1 MTDAGGTDL
10 SRQQSNTRGRRE
22 RRRARDREA
31 VLDAAAVIF
40 AEQGYNEAGMA
51 EIAAAAGCS
60 VGKLYTL
67 FENKENLFVCLVSDR
82 LRALNEVSAEAI
94 DPAAPPLDRLRHRLR
109 AALDYFARD
118 GHFSRIFRTE
128 YPDTADGLLQRES
141 DHHSQIIRGYLEEAM
156 GAGQIPHEDPEALAA
171 LAYALVYGLIDL
183 AALREESLDPD
194 RVMDYVERF
203 FFVPLE
209 SRSEVRT

>member
-1 MTDAGGTDL
+1 M

-31 VLDAAAVIF
+31 VLDAAAAIF
-40 AEQGYNEAGMA
+40 AEKGYNEAGMA
-51 EIAAAAGCS
+51 EIAASASCS

-94 DPAAPPLDRLRHRLR
+94 DPSAPPLARLRQRLR
-109 AALDYFARD
+109 AALDYFSGD
-118 GHFSRIFRTE
+118 PHFSRIFRTE

-156 GAGQIPHEDPEALAA
+156 QAEQIPREDAEALAT
-171 LAYALVYGLIDL
+171 LAYAVIYGLIDL
-183 AALREESLDPD
+183 AALREEPLRTDW
-194 RVMDYVERF
+194 VMGYVERF
-203 FFVPLE
+203 FLAPLE
-209 SRSEVRT
+209 ARREPGA